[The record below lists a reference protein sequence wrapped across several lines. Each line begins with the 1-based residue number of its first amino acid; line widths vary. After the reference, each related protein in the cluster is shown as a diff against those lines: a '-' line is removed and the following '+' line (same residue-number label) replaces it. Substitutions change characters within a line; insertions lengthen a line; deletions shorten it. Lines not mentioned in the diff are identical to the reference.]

1 MHSELD
7 KKYCK
12 NVKIKMSASFLVIL
26 LFVEDRDGDPENSNY
41 LNK

>member
-26 LFVEDRDGDPENSNY
+26 LALSKTVTVTP
-41 LNK
+41 KIQII